1 MDTILLVAVTV
12 LTAAVAVLFL
22 MVLALAR
29 EIGRVQVRL
38 GPLGARMMDTGPKIE
53 QAGPSFRGL
62 TDHVGRT
69 VGIGGHRDRPQLLL
83 FTAPTCSTCKSLL
96 PGVRAMAKAERDF
109 DVVIV
114 SDGTPEEHR
123 QFLAGSNIGT
133 ELSYVDGRDVGIAYQ
148 VGTTPYGAGL
158 RALAEQEDVTLLRSL
173 AEAWSLARDQG
184 LPLGP
189 AMLALAA
196 SAREQER
203 AQLIEQ
209 GGTAAVRMLFPIA
222 LFIFPVFLVVLLYP
236 AGVALLGVR
245 G

>member
-1 MDTILLVAVTV
+1 MDTIFLVAIIV
-12 LTAAVAVLFL
+12 LVVAVAVLFL
-22 MVLALAR
+22 MVLAMAR

-69 VGIGGHRDRPQLLL
+69 VGVGGHRDRPQLLL

-96 PGVRAMAKAERDF
+96 PGIRAMAKAEKDL

-148 VGTTPYGAGL
+148 VGTTPYGVILDEHGRIRAKGL
-158 RALAEQEDVTLLRSL
+158 CNHMAQVESLLNALETGTPSLQHLHEQAKARA
-173 AEAWSLARDQG
+173 
-184 LPLGP
+184 
-189 AMLALAA
+189 AA
-196 SAREQER
+196 SA
-203 AQLIEQ
+203 
-209 GGTAAVRMLFPIA
+209 
-222 LFIFPVFLVVLLYP
+222 
-236 AGVALLGVR
+236 
-245 G
+245 

>member
-69 VGIGGHRDRPQLLL
+69 VGIGGHRDRPELLL

-148 VGTTPYGAGL
+148 VGTTPYGVILDEHGKIRAKGL
-158 RALAEQEDVTLLRSL
+158 CNHMAQVESLLNALETGTPSLQHLHEQAKARA
-173 AEAWSLARDQG
+173 
-184 LPLGP
+184 
-189 AMLALAA
+189 AA
-196 SAREQER
+196 SA
-203 AQLIEQ
+203 
-209 GGTAAVRMLFPIA
+209 
-222 LFIFPVFLVVLLYP
+222 
-236 AGVALLGVR
+236 
-245 G
+245 

>member
-1 MDTILLVAVTV
+1 MDTIFLVAIIV
-12 LTAAVAVLFL
+12 LVVAVAVLFL

-69 VGIGGHRDRPQLLL
+69 VGVGGHRDRPQLLL

-96 PGVRAMAKAERDF
+96 PGIRAMAKAEKDL

-148 VGTTPYGAGL
+148 VGTTPYGVILNEHGKIRAKGL
-158 RALAEQEDVTLLRSL
+158 CNHMAQVESLLNALETGTPSLQHLHEQAKARA
-173 AEAWSLARDQG
+173 
-184 LPLGP
+184 
-189 AMLALAA
+189 AA
-196 SAREQER
+196 SA
-203 AQLIEQ
+203 
-209 GGTAAVRMLFPIA
+209 
-222 LFIFPVFLVVLLYP
+222 
-236 AGVALLGVR
+236 
-245 G
+245 

>member
-148 VGTTPYGAGL
+148 VGTTPYGVILDEHGKIRAKGL
-158 RALAEQEDVTLLRSL
+158 CNHMAQVESLLNALETGTPSLQHLHEQARARA
-173 AEAWSLARDQG
+173 
-184 LPLGP
+184 
-189 AMLALAA
+189 AA
-196 SAREQER
+196 SA
-203 AQLIEQ
+203 
-209 GGTAAVRMLFPIA
+209 
-222 LFIFPVFLVVLLYP
+222 
-236 AGVALLGVR
+236 
-245 G
+245 